1 MGPAA
6 GGDGHLTVRAE
17 EHAYLSDPTP
27 VGLAHR
33 GGAAYPPNVGLE
45 NTMAAFGRAVAMG
58 YRYLETDVHATRDGR
73 VVAFHDAVLDR
84 VTNGSGPIASLTWD
98 VVREARVG
106 GTEPIPRL
114 AELFEAWPGV
124 RVNIDVKADSALEPT
139 LREIARHGAQDR
151 VCIGSFSE
159 RRLRAARRAL
169 GPGVATA
176 AGQVGTALL
185 RFSPSALSR
194 LLHTP
199 APVLQIP
206 ALHRVRG
213 RTVTLVTPGLVRRAH
228 ALGKHVHVWFHAW
241 SREDATEMHRL
252 LDLGV
257 DGIVT
262 DHIDVLRDVL
272 AERGAPLPGSPAP

>member
-1 MGPAA
+1 M
-6 GGDGHLTVRAE
+6 RAE
-17 EHAYLSDPTP
+17 DYPYLADPAP
-27 VGLAHR
+27 LALAHR
-33 GGAAYPPNVGLE
+33 GGAGYGPNVGVE
-45 NTMAAFGRAVAMG
+45 NTMAAFRRAVDLG
-58 YRYLETDVHATRDGR
+58 YRYLETDVHATRDGQ

-84 VTNGSGPIASLTWD
+84 ATDAAGAIADLPWRE
-98 VVREARVG
+98 VRRARVG
-106 GTEPIPRL
+106 GTEPVPLL
-114 AELFEAWPGV
+114 AELFEEWPDV
-124 RVNIDVKADSALEPT
+124 RVNIDVKADTALGPT
-139 LREIARHGAQDR
+139 LREVQRLGVTDR

-185 RFSPSALSR
+185 RFTPAALSR

-206 ALHRVRG
+206 AHHRMRG
-213 RTVTLVTPGLVRRAH
+213 RTITLVTPGLVRRAH
-228 ALGKHVHVWFHAW
+228 ALGKHVHVWFHSW

-252 LDLGV
+252 LDLGA

-272 AERGAPLPGSPAP
+272 AERGRPLGPPRRS